1 MQNNMIRAENGE
13 TVNLNMG
20 QTANYE
26 EQPIR
31 VETTVFGTPNKQN
44 PQIYDDYTVE
54 TKMWLP
60 DGRMYTNNQPMNR
73 PT

>member
-26 EQPIR
+26 E
-31 VETTVFGTPNKQN
+31 
-44 PQIYDDYTVE
+44 
-54 TKMWLP
+54 
-60 DGRMYTNNQPMNR
+60 
-73 PT
+73 